1 MVDLNLGNVDERPEK
16 HKDPSVQI
24 PGSCRGGRRVTR
36 CLATLAQGWTELCQ
50 GKKILPSVLL
60 TTNPNPGEE
69 KIPLFPA
76 RERCTTAPSDSRR
89 VTGGIKNTL
98 KVQQCKAE
106 GFPFCFSLS
115 K

>member
-16 HKDPSVQI
+16 HKYPSVQI

-36 CLATLAQGWTELCQ
+36 CLATLTQGGTELCQ
-50 GKKILPSVLL
+50 GKKKKLPSVLL

-69 KIPLFPA
+69 KILPFLA
-76 RERCTTAPSDSRR
+76 REWCTMAPSDSRR

-98 KVQQCKAE
+98 KVQ
-106 GFPFCFSLS
+106 
-115 K
+115 